1 MKNPISNKTFEL
13 NLTQKEKDLNSR
25 VDCLEAIIAEQN
37 KKMNEYKIIEDKY
50 NKVNEERKS
59 FINIFL
65 EMKIFFINQIEL
77 LNKQGNNIN

>member
-1 MKNPISNKTFEL
+1 MFKNKI
-13 NLTQKEKDLNSR
+13 
-25 VDCLEAIIAEQN
+25 
-37 KKMNEYKIIEDKY
+37 MNEYKIIEDKY
-50 NKVNEERKS
+50 NKVNQERKS